1 MQTLSRISALA
12 YRAAANVATHHPLC
26 VSFEITHNC
35 NARCGH
41 CHRGRVQRE
50 IRATPERFGELYRE
64 LRPPAVQ
71 ISGGEPLT
79 RRDVEDII
87 QAIRQPTGIPFI
99 VFVTNGALL
108 HGDRFRRLRSIGVDQ
123 FSISLDFPDERHD
136 AFRAI
141 PGLFARIFRL
151 LEDLE
156 PAERT
161 RVTFNTVVMS
171 TNVRELLT
179 LAELALKWG
188 VTIDFS
194 PYTWMRTGDRTLVPQ
209 GESLRAFEDAIEKL
223 MELDRRHPI
232 LTVSEAFLRDM
243 VRFFRE
249 GGRPRCRAGDRF
261 LVVNPD
267 GTLSPCGLIPGH
279 FATQAEM
286 MEGFTRVNACTAC
299 NTSIRASTEHPF
311 SNLLRVGFRSVRV

>member
-1 MQTLSRISALA
+1 MQTLPRISALA

-26 VSFEITHNC
+26 VSLEITHNC

-41 CHRGRVQRE
+41 CHRGRVRGE
-50 IRATPERFGELYRE
+50 ARATPERFGELNRE

-79 RRDVEDII
+79 RGDVEDII
-87 QAIRQPTGIPFI
+87 QAIRQPNGIPFI

-108 HGDRFRRLRSIGVDQ
+108 HRDRFRRLRSIGVDQ
-123 FSISLDFPDERHD
+123 FSVSLDFPDERHD

-141 PGLFARIFRL
+141 PGLFARIFQL
-151 LEDLE
+151 LEGLE

-171 TNVRELLT
+171 TNVREVLN
-179 LAELALKWG
+179 LAK
-188 VTIDFS
+188 
-194 PYTWMRTGDRTLVPQ
+194 
-209 GESLRAFEDAIEKL
+209 
-223 MELDRRHPI
+223 LDRKHAL

-249 GGRPRCRAGDRF
+249 GGRPRCRAGERF

-286 MEGFTRVNACTAC
+286 MEGFTRVNACAAC
-299 NTSIRASTEHPF
+299 NTAIRASTEHPF
-311 SNLLRVGFRSVRV
+311 SNMLRVGFRSVRA

>member
-1 MQTLSRISALA
+1 MQTLPRISALA

-41 CHRGRVQRE
+41 CHRGRVRGE
-50 IRATPERFGELYRE
+50 VRATPERFGEIYRE
-64 LRPPAVQ
+64 LHPPAVQ

-87 QAIRQPTGIPFI
+87 QAIRQPSGIPFV

-108 HGDRFRRLRSIGVDQ
+108 TRDRFRRLRSIGVDQ
-123 FSISLDFPDERHD
+123 FSISLDFPDQRHD
-136 AFRAI
+136 LFRAI
-141 PGLFARIFRL
+141 PGLFARICGL
-151 LEDLE
+151 LGGLKPPEQ
-156 PAERT
+156 A

-171 TNVRELLT
+171 TNVRELLS
-179 LAELALKWG
+179 LAELALTLG

-209 GESLRAFEDAIEKL
+209 GDDLRAFEDAIEKL
-223 MELDRRHPI
+223 MELDRQHAL

-249 GGRPRCRAGDRF
+249 GGRPRCRAGERF

-279 FATQAEM
+279 FSTQAEM
-286 MEGFTRVNACTAC
+286 LEGFTRANACTAC

-311 SNLLRVGFRSVRV
+311 SNLLRVGFRSVRA